1 MNAAQ
6 VTAAA
11 DWNSVIA
18 VRISLSFTNPI
29 FGTTGTGEQATIV
42 FQRVVGVM
50 SKTGI

>member
-1 MNAAQ
+1 

-29 FGTTGTGEQATIV
+29 YGTTGTGEQPTIV
-42 FQRVVGVM
+42 FQRVVGIM
-50 SKTGI
+50 NKTGI